1 MFRVGCFYKSDQ
13 SSQKMPQGQ
22 AKSSVDAPKLT
33 STPAPRGRGRGKSV
47 AKAQPKPGGD
57 GKNKENVDPGL
68 DQPLAPLEEDA
79 LDAAS
84 LSDAGPPQQEHD
96 VEDVEVPPDEDE
108 EDFLWKCH
116 LLEYIEQYPLLYD
129 KAHPDFKNKYARN
142 AAWDKIATALDSE
155 GLPSNLYSDN
165 KIDKVIISP
174 LCNHVATGQ
183 IY

>member
-1 MFRVGCFYKSDQ
+1 MSNGMFRVGSFYNSSK
-13 SSQKMPQGQ
+13 SSQKMPRGQ
-22 AKSSVDAPKLT
+22 PKSSVDAPKLT
-33 STPAPRGRGRGKSV
+33 STPAPKGRGRGKSV
-47 AKAQPKPGGD
+47 AKAQPKPGGGG
-57 GKNKENVDPGL
+57 GKNKENVDPA
-68 DQPLAPLEEDA
+68 LAPLKEDA

-142 AAWDKIATALDSE
+142 AAWEEIATGLDCE
-155 GLPSNLYSDN
+155 GLLSTLYS
-165 KIDKVIISP
+165 V
-174 LCNHVATGQ
+174 
-183 IY
+183 